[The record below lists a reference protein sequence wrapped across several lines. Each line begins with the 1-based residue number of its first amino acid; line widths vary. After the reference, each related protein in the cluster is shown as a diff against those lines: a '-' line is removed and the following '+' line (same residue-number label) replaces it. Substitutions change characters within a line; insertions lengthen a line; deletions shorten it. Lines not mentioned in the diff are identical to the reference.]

1 MSKGHEAIYVLRVT
15 ELSFGFIISSGL
27 GTVEDKLIVKLKY

>member
-1 MSKGHEAIYVLRVT
+1 MSKGHEAINVLRVT